1 MKREERMN
9 KALKRVKNKRK
20 LDEENKKARKSTI
33 IERISNELE
42 NELKKNEG
50 KKLYVD
56 LEYEEN
62 KEDEDS
68 N

>member
-20 LDEENKKARKSTI
+20 LDEENKKARKSAI